1 MLHGWCIDTY
11 VQGLSRHLPA
21 TIRDALLMA
30 VFILAAVDFT
40 LTRVGRARG
49 LIQEGDPLL
58 LVGEQNVIF

>member
-1 MLHGWCIDTY
+1 
-11 VQGLSRHLPA
+11 
-21 TIRDALLMA
+21 MA